1 MMTILENYSLKK
13 HNTFGIE
20 VKTKNFVEME
30 NEDDLV
36 DFLKTKPGL
45 KKNLFIIGGGS
56 NLLFTKDYDGTIL
69 KYSGKGIEVIEKSSE
84 NVFVKASAGV
94 VWDDLVKYC
103 VENNFYGIENLS
115 LIPGTVGAAP
125 VQNIGAYGVELKDV
139 FDSLEGYDIE
149 TCEKVNYKKDEC
161 RFGYRD
167 SIFKNELKGK
177 IVVTSVVFKLG
188 IEKTFYLSYRALKDC
203 FKPEELDDLTLEKVN
218 DTIRKIRLSKLPDTE
233 VYGNAGSFFKNPEI
247 TYKEYLHLEEEY
259 SDLVFHKIGENC
271 YKIPAGWLIEKCGF
285 KGKKIGNVGT
295 YKHQALVII
304 NFGNANGEEVWKFS
318 EKIQKDVF
326 KKFKIEIHP
335 EVNII

>member
-1 MMTILENYSLKK
+1 MTILENYSLKG

-20 VKTKNFVEME
+20 VKAKNFVEIE
-30 NEDDLV
+30 NEDELV
-36 DFLKTKPGL
+36 EFLKTKTDL
-45 KKNLFIIGGGS
+45 KKNPFIIGGGS

-69 KYSGKGIEVIEKSSE
+69 KYSGKGINVIEKSGD

-103 VENNFYGIENLS
+103 VENNFYGIENLAM
-115 LIPGTVGAAP
+115 IPGTVGAAP

-139 FDSLEGYDIE
+139 FESLEGCNIE
-149 TCEKVNYKKDEC
+149 TCEKVKFRKDEC

-188 IEKTFYLSYRALKDC
+188 MEKTFHMSYRALKDC
-203 FKPEELDDLTLEKVN
+203 FKPEEIEDLTLEKVS

-247 TYKEYLHLEEEY
+247 TYKEFLRLEEKY
-259 SDLVFHKIGENC
+259 PDLVFHKIGENC
-271 YKIPAGWLIEKCGF
+271 FKIPAGWLIEKCGL

-304 NFGNANGEEVWKFS
+304 NFGNANGEEVRKFA

-326 KKFKIEIHP
+326 RKFGIEIQP
-335 EVNII
+335 EVNIL